1 MNIRTIKKFAT
12 FALVPLAAFV
22 FVLIIPFINGLIA
35 TFTDWDGFKSTKFVG
50 FDNYILAFADERFWE
65 TLRFTLGF
73 VVVSVLLVNLIGF
86 LLALLVTI
94 PMRGA
99 NVLRTAFFVPNLIGG
114 VILGVIWQFIFD
126 RALVNMAE
134 NFEWGIFQ
142 TSWLIEPSTAFWA
155 LIIVTTWQSAGYV
168 MIIYVTGI
176 MSIESDVLEAAR
188 IDGATPFRTLISI
201 KLPLM
206 MQAFTISLF
215 LTMRN
220 AFMAYDVNL
229 SLTNGG
235 PYRSTELISMH
246 VYTEAFDFGN
256 FGTGQAKAVIM
267 FIIIALAAITQV
279 TISKRMEVQR

>member
-1 MNIRTIKKFAT
+1 MNIRTVKKFAT

-126 RALVNMAE
+126 RALVNMSE

-176 MSIESDVLEAAR
+176 MSIEADVLEAAR
-188 IDGATPFRTLISI
+188 IDGASPFRTLVSI

>member
-1 MNIRTIKKFAT
+1 MNIRTVKKFAI

-22 FVLIIPFINGLIA
+22 FVLVIPFINGLIA

-73 VVVSVLLVNLIGF
+73 VVVSVILVNLIGF

-126 RALVNMAE
+126 RALVNMSE

-188 IDGATPFRTLISI
+188 IDGASPFRTLVSI

>member
-1 MNIRTIKKFAT
+1 MNIRTVKKFAI

-126 RALVNMAE
+126 RALVNMSD
-134 NFEWGIFQ
+134 NFGWDFFQ

-188 IDGATPFRTLISI
+188 IDGASPFRTLVSI

>member
-279 TISKRMEVQR
+279 TISKRMAVQR

>member
-1 MNIRTIKKFAT
+1 MNIRAVKKFAI
-12 FALVPLAAFV
+12 FALVPLAAFL

>member
-1 MNIRTIKKFAT
+1 MNIRAVKKFAI
-12 FALVPLAAFV
+12 FALVPLAAFT

-35 TFTDWDGFKSTKFVG
+35 TFTDWDGFKTTKFVG
-50 FDNYILAFADERFWE
+50 FDNYAAAFADERFWE

-126 RALVNMAE
+126 RALVNMSD
-134 NFEWGIFQ
+134 NFGWELFQ
-142 TSWLIEPSTAFWA
+142 SSWLIEPGTAFWA

-188 IDGATPFRTLISI
+188 IDGASPFRTLVSI

-246 VYTEAFDFGN
+246 VYTEAFDFGH
-256 FGTGQAKAVIM
+256 FGTGQAKAVVM
-267 FIIIALAAITQV
+267 FIIIALAALTQV

>member
-12 FALVPLAAFV
+12 FALVPLAAFL
-22 FVLIIPFINGLIA
+22 FVLIIPFVNGLIA

-126 RALVNMAE
+126 RALVNMSE

-188 IDGATPFRTLISI
+188 IDGASPLRTLVSI